1 MDELVNL
8 MIEEKET
15 LEQLINID
23 NQAMNSSINYQEFL
37 KKSIEII
44 KSNQTIEHINTEK
57 NLLLITDGEPLLTLS
72 ILNSHINQESII
84 FVNHH
89 YLALNKWLIT
99 RYIELTND
107 LNYHLDFSIN
117 YNHYIKNKNNYEIIP
132 LGENTFK
139 EEVLNDFKDE

>member
-1 MDELVNL
+1 MDELINL

-57 NLLLITDGEPLLTLS
+57 NLLLITDGEPLLTLT

-107 LNYHLDFSIN
+107 LNYHLDFSLN
-117 YNHYIKNKNNYEIIP
+117 YNHYIKNKKDYEIIP

>member
-1 MDELVNL
+1 MNELINQI
-8 MIEEKET
+8 IEEQET
-15 LEQLINID
+15 IEQLINID

-57 NLLLITDGEPLLTLS
+57 NLLLITDGEPLLTLA

-117 YNHYIKNKNNYEIIP
+117 YNHYIKNKKEYEIIP
-132 LGENTFK
+132 LGEDIFK